1 MSAAVIRTRS
11 GPLARLLNAFEAW
24 LLRHD
29 IDWLDRVIEAYERNG
44 AGAGTLRA
52 LRDQRAEAV
61 CRLASL
67 H

>member
-1 MSAAVIRTRS
+1 MSTTTIHTRS
-11 GPLARLLNAFEAW
+11 GLLAWLRNAVEAW

-29 IDWLDRVIEAYERNG
+29 IDWLDKVIDAYERNG
-44 AGAGTLRA
+44 ADAVTLRA